1 MYGPWDGG
9 WWAFGMMV
17 MSLVFLAL
25 IVGGIVFAA
34 RSFSPD
40 RPPKERPDGDRAIEL
55 LNERFARGEIE
66 EAEYTERRRILTGG
80 APSGAAR

>member
-9 WWAFGMMV
+9 WSAFGMMF

-25 IVGGIVFAA
+25 IVGGIVFAV
-34 RSFSPD
+34 RSFSQD
-40 RPPKERPDGDRAIEL
+40 RPSGERPEDDRALEL

-66 EAEYTERRRILTGG
+66 EVEYTERRRILTGG
-80 APSGAAR
+80 TPAGGTR